1 MKFFTLK
8 NTSIIV
14 VSLFLSAFAVSD
26 LTYGF
31 RYSEYRWIYQAGWVT
46 CYFLHFISFML
57 SLINS
62 FGILMNTEWNRRK
75 KLPWLMLSLIPVAF
89 WIVVVFVV
97 IIKVF

>member
-46 CYFLHFISFML
+46 CYFLHLISFMV

-62 FGILMNTEWNRRK
+62 FGILMDTEWNRRK
-75 KLPWLMLSLIPVAF
+75 KIPWLILSLIPAIFWTIAIVA
-89 WIVVVFVV
+89 IIIYVV
-97 IIKVF
+97 